1 MQTTQVVRCP
11 NCGSFAERRHFTGA
25 QPTYQ
30 TCPDQQVSQTECQT
44 CDYLLV
50 MCSINGR
57 VIEGYSPGRLSP
69 VAELPART
77 FQIVQRKQQPSLPQ
91 QIAI

>member
-11 NCGSFAERRHFTGA
+11 NCGSFAERHHFTSA

-30 TCPDQQVSQTECQT
+30 KCPDQQVSQTECQA

-50 MCSINGR
+50 MCSINGQ
-57 VIEGYSPGRLSP
+57 VIEGHSPGIVSP

-77 FQIVQRKQQPSLPQ
+77 FQIVQRKQQPSRPQ
-91 QIAI
+91 QVAI